1 MNPLIDVYSLR
12 PVNVVEVVFM
22 TLCLFGIIL
31 LWSKPRFRGICLLFG
46 LEIILMVFNFSEETQ
61 LFSQGY
67 LITPALTL
75 TTGPA
80 FYLFVKHLV
89 FEDHRWAANQLIH
102 FVPTLIALF
111 FTEHT
116 AAVIAL
122 GSISLLIYGVLA
134 YRFLLRYRV
143 ASHQSSAAAREMR
156 LDWLVTIMLAFAVLG
171 VTDIVRLNLQSL
183 MSYPL
188 ANTWY
193 LLHQVCVLVL
203 FAALAILAVRQP
215 ILFDGLSRYDTSD
228 TTDNIDTQVYRSL
241 FQSIH
246 QTIVDQALHRRPRLS
261 LNDLAELTQLNTRDI
276 SAAVNIGAERS
287 FCDYINQLRVEDVKQ
302 QLAALDNSTP
312 NLLNIAMQAGFN
324 SKSSFNAVFKTV
336 TGLTPRQFHR
346 QLQRE

>member
-22 TLCLFGIIL
+22 ALCLFGIIL
-31 LWSKPRFRGICLLFG
+31 LWSKPRFRGICLLFA
-46 LEIILMVFNFSEETQ
+46 LEIVLMAFNFSEETQ
-61 LFSQGY
+61 LFNQGY

-89 FEDHRWAANQLIH
+89 FEDHRWSASQLVH
-102 FVPTLIALF
+102 FVPTVIALF
-111 FTEHT
+111 FTRQT
-116 AAVIAL
+116 AAVIAV
-122 GSISLLIYGVLA
+122 GSVSLVIYGVLA
-134 YRFLLRYRV
+134 YRLLLRYRV

-171 VTDIVRLNLQSL
+171 VTDIVRLNLQTV

-193 LLHQVCVLVL
+193 LLHQLCVLTL
-203 FAALAILAVRQP
+203 FATLAILAVQQP
-215 ILFDGLSRYDTSD
+215 ILFDGLSRYEPVDTNNSD
-228 TTDNIDTQVYRSL
+228 SDLYRTL

-246 QTIVDQALHRRPRLS
+246 DTIVDQALHRRPRLS
-261 LNDLAELTQLNTRDI
+261 LNDLAEVTQLNTKDI
-276 SAAVNIGAERS
+276 STAVNIGAERS
-287 FCDYINQLRVEDVKQ
+287 FCDYINKLRVDDVKQ
-302 QLAALDNSTP
+302 QLAAIENSTP

-324 SKSSFNAVFKTV
+324 SKSSFNAVFKAM
-336 TGLTPRQFHR
+336 TGVTPRQYHR
-346 QLQRE
+346 QQHLQ

>member
-22 TLCLFGIIL
+22 ALCLFGIIL

-46 LEIILMVFNFSEETQ
+46 LEILLMVFNFSEETG
-61 LFSQGY
+61 LFNQGY

-89 FEDHRWAANQLIH
+89 FEDHRWSTAQLAH
-102 FVPTLIALF
+102 FIPTVIALF
-111 FTEHT
+111 FTRHT
-116 AAVIAL
+116 ALVIAV
-122 GSISLLIYGVLA
+122 GSMSLVIYGVLA
-134 YRFLLRYRV
+134 YRLLLRYRV

-171 VTDIVRLNLQSL
+171 VTDIVRLNLQPV

-193 LLHQVCVLVL
+193 LLHQLCVLVL
-203 FAALAILAVRQP
+203 FATLAALAVRQP
-215 ILFDGLSRYDTSD
+215 ILFDGLSRYQIAD
-228 TTDNIDTQVYRSL
+228 TDNSDSDVYRAL

-246 QTIVDQALHRRPRLS
+246 QTIADQALHRRPRLS
-261 LNDLAELTQLNTRDI
+261 LNDLADITQLNTKDI

-302 QLAALDNSTP
+302 QLGVQENSTP

-324 SKSSFNAVFKTV
+324 SKSSFNAVFKAV

-346 QLQRE
+346 QQQRQ